1 MDGRWPGEWERT
13 PDLWEQAQIHWRPAA
28 GTSLHEQPEW
38 LVTNGL
44 GGFACGTVLGAAS
57 RRYHGWL
64 IAALAPPVDRRLL
77 WAGAEEW
84 LRTPAGQWPLAN
96 HDYGGLLHPDG
107 WRRLVSWRLYPFP
120 TWLWS
125 VDGVLVERTLFMV
138 RGQNATVARYRLLA
152 GPSVELVLKPFI
164 NCRDYHHTVRA
175 TGWEFRQETLPYGT
189 RVTAYPGAPPLVLAA
204 GSPGSAGDSAPDGR
218 ARYDPGGLWYY
229 NFHYAWEAERGLD
242 HVEDHFCP
250 GAFHIRLAG
259 CGDSAVLVGYCPR
272 PEPQE
277 APGDGAPAPPWHDGP
292 AALFVWAEAA
302 YGAAADRRRRLAA
315 AAPGGD
321 PDRQR
326 LALAADDFVAWR
338 RTTRAATLIAGY
350 PWFTDWGRDAMISLP
365 GLLLC
370 TGRHQAARE
379 VLLTFAAH
387 RREGLVPNRFADHGE
402 GGGEPAAYNAAD
414 ASLWFVYAVWKY
426 WCATGDTVTTRAELL
441 PAAADI
447 LQHYLRGTAYGIHVG
462 SDGLVYAGHPGV
474 QLTWMDAK
482 VGDWVVT
489 PRMGAAVE
497 INALWYNALRAVET
511 LAGRCGRPDAGQ
523 WGRLAA
529 AARRSFLRRF
539 AHPDGWLRDVV
550 QDTGSWAGAEPTA
563 VAQAGSAR
571 APAHEP
577 LRPNQLLALAL
588 PFPVVGRRR
597 GRAILERVARDLLT
611 PVGLRTLAPGDPE
624 YRGRY
629 TGDQW
634 QRDAAYHQGTVWPWL
649 LGPFISGFLRC
660 HGRTPETVAAARVR
674 LEPLRHHLRCEG
686 ALGQVSEIFDGDPPH
701 VPRGCFA
708 QAWSVAEWLR
718 VWAEELEVADDRP
731 GVHADRG
738 GDGRPRHRPG

>member
-1 MDGRWPGEWERT
+1 MPGKWERT
-13 PDLWEQAQIHWRPAA
+13 PDLWEQVQVYWRPSA
-28 GTSLHEQPEW
+28 GTSLLEQPEW

-44 GGFACGTVLGAAS
+44 GGFACGTVLGPAS

-64 IAALAPPVDRRLL
+64 IASLAPPVDRRLL
-77 WAGAEEW
+77 WAGTEEW
-84 LRTPAGQWPLAN
+84 LETAAGPRPLSC

-107 WRRLVSWRLYPFP
+107 WRWLASWRLYPFP

-125 VDGVLVERTLFMV
+125 VDGALVERTLFMV
-138 RGQNATVARYRLLA
+138 RGHNATVARYRLLA
-152 GPSVELVLKPFI
+152 GPAVELVLKPFI
-164 NCRDYHHTVRA
+164 NCRDYHHTVRE
-175 TGWEFRQETLPYGT
+175 TGWEFRQETLPHAT
-189 RVTAYPGAPPLVLAA
+189 LVAAYSGAPPLVLAA
-204 GSPGSAGDSAPDGR
+204 GSGAGSAGR
-218 ARYDPGGLWYY
+218 HTVRYDSGGLWYY

-250 GAFHIRLAG
+250 GTFRIRLAG
-259 CGDSAVLVGYCPR
+259 GGDTAVLVGFCPR
-272 PEPQE
+272 PDPQD
-277 APGDGAPAPPWHDGP
+277 APGDGTPAPPWRDGP
-292 AALFVWAEAA
+292 EALFVWAEAA
-302 YGAAADRRRRLAA
+302 YQAAADRRRRLVA
-315 AAPGGD
+315 AAPCQD
-321 PDRQR
+321 PDWRR
-326 LALAADDFVAWR
+326 LVLAADDFVAWR

-370 TGRHQAARE
+370 TGRHAEARE

-387 RREGLVPNRFADHGE
+387 RWEGLVPNRFADLAE
-402 GGGEPAAYNAAD
+402 GEPAAYNAAD
-414 ASLWFVYAVWKY
+414 APLWFVYAVWKY
-426 WCATGDTVTTRAELL
+426 WCATGDAVTVNAELL
-441 PAAADI
+441 PATVDV
-447 LQHYLRGTAYGIHVG
+447 LEHYLRGTSYGIGVG
-462 SDGLVYAGHPGV
+462 PDGLVYAGQPGV

-497 INALWYNALRAVET
+497 INALWYNALRVVET
-511 LAGRCGRPDAGQ
+511 LAGRCGRPDASQ
-523 WGRLAA
+523 WGRLARSA
-529 AARRSFLRRF
+529 HRSFLRRF
-539 AHPDGWLRDVV
+539 AHPEGWLRDVV
-550 QDTGSWAGAEPTA
+550 QERNSGDWIHPEAR
-563 VAQAGSAR
+563 AQADPARLPGSA
-571 APAHEP
+571 HEA

-597 GRAILERVARDLLT
+597 GRAVLQRVARELLT

-660 HGRTPETVAAARVR
+660 CGRTPETVAAARAF
-674 LEPLRHHLRCEG
+674 LDPLRRHLRCEG

-701 VPRGCFA
+701 GPRGCFA

-718 VWAEELEVADDRP
+718 VWAEELEVADDRA
-731 GVHADRG
+731 GVHGDRVR
-738 GDGRPRHRPG
+738 DGLPGRRPR